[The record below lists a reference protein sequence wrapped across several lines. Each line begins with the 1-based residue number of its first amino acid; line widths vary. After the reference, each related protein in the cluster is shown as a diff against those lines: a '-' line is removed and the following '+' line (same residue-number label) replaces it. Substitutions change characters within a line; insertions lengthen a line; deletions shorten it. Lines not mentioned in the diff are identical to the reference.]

1 MKTETGSFVPG
12 TIARLVVFPEESVS
26 KNAKASEYPH

>member
-12 TIARLVVFPEESVS
+12 TIARLVVTEESVS
-26 KNAKASEYPH
+26 KIAKASEYPH